1 MNDMRR
7 TVDEF
12 SNEAVNQLH
21 EFEEFKYL
29 YYASPPQIELL
40 NNIASQFFSDLFSIF
55 VDRIVLNVCRLT
67 DPAKS
72 CGQENLSIH
81 TLHNRCS
88 NHSAYPK
95 DEAVQLVEQLE
106 GLTSSVKD
114 WRHKIAA
121 HLDLSVA
128 TGCAKVKD
136 FVPSDIEEFYKVLQR
151 YLDLIYECLFQDV
164 FPIQIVAQFGA
175 ADLVE
180 ALQQAYAFQ
189 RLLEKEPLH
198 YSEVLL
204 KSKFGQSTPD
214 TVKQHEV

>member
-1 MNDMRR
+1 MNDLRK
-7 TVDEF
+7 TADEF

-29 YYASPPQIELL
+29 YYTSPPQIELL
-40 NNIASQFFSDLFSIF
+40 NNISSHFFSDLFSIF
-55 VDRIVLNVCRLT
+55 VDRIILNVCKLT
-67 DPAKS
+67 DPPKS
-72 CGQENLSIH
+72 CGQENLSIR

-95 DEAVQLVEQLE
+95 DEAGQLVEQLE

-114 WRHKIAA
+114 WRHKIGA

-128 TGCAKVKD
+128 TGRAKIND
-136 FVPSDIEEFYKVLQR
+136 FVPSNIEEFYKILQR
-151 YLDLIYECLFQDV
+151 YLDLLYKSLFQDV
-164 FPIQIVAQFGA
+164 FQIQTVAQFGA
-175 ADLVE
+175 ADLME

-189 RLLEKEPLH
+189 RLLEGEPLH

-204 KSKFGQSTPD
+204 KSKFGQLTPD
-214 TVKQHEV
+214 ILRQHEV

>member
-1 MNDMRR
+1 MNDLRK
-7 TVDEF
+7 TADEF
-12 SNEAVNQLH
+12 SNEVVNQLH

-29 YYASPPQIELL
+29 YYTSPSQIELL
-40 NNIASQFFSDLFSIF
+40 NNIASGFFSDLFSIF
-55 VDRIVLNVCRLT
+55 VDRIVLNTCKLT

-72 CGQENLSIH
+72 CGQENLSIRA
-81 TLHNRCS
+81 LHNRCS

-106 GLTSSVKD
+106 GLASSLKD

-128 TGCAKVKD
+128 TGRAKIND
-136 FVPSDIEEFYKVLQR
+136 FVPSNIEEFYKVLQR
-151 YLDLIYECLFQDV
+151 YLNVLYESLFQDV
-164 FPIQIVAQFGA
+164 FPIQTVAQFGA

-180 ALQQAYAFQ
+180 ALQKAYAFQ

-198 YSEVLL
+198 YSELLL
-204 KSKFGQSTPD
+204 KSKYGQLTPD
-214 TVKQHEV
+214 AVKQHGV